1 MTFGSEELSRAFYE
15 ALGADGLAAR
25 TCPEWDALILGDLAQ
40 LLSPR
45 SRILDVGCGYG
56 RIAVPLALA
65 GHRVAGLDLSE
76 TMVRA
81 AQTAAEAA
89 GVSIAFVVG
98 SMTEMP
104 YADSSFDG
112 VLCLWSAFHELL
124 HETEQEQAL
133 REMWRVLAPGGLAI
147 VEGALYTPPTEHE
160 ILAGERAG
168 DTLRTK
174 VNGRGP
180 PIRGDKGCLGAIGG
194 EAGWGRRRSGSL
206 RSPPLR
212 RPHPELFL
220 TFHQGDISIG
230 EKEGTFLPV
239 YNSGALSA

>member
-1 MTFGSEELSRAFYE
+1 MTFGSEEISRAFYE
-15 ALGADGLAAR
+15 VLGADGLAAR
-25 TCPEWDALILGDLAQ
+25 TRPEWDAPILHDLTE
-40 LLSPR
+40 LLSPGC
-45 SRILDVGCGYG
+45 RILDVGCGYG

-65 GHRVAGLDLSE
+65 GHRVSGLDLSE

-168 DTLRTK
+168 DGHRVRRDVIEGHLNPHYAHDASTYEQRSQQAGITSFAVEEREWGGRTRLLLLTRK
-174 VNGRGP
+174 
-180 PIRGDKGCLGAIGG
+180 LGKA
-194 EAGWGRRRSGSL
+194 A
-206 RSPPLR
+206 
-212 RPHPELFL
+212 
-220 TFHQGDISIG
+220 
-230 EKEGTFLPV
+230 EG
-239 YNSGALSA
+239 

>member
-1 MTFGSEELSRAFYE
+1 MTFGSEELSRAFYD

-25 TCPEWDALILGDLAQ
+25 TRPEWEALILHDLAE
-40 LLSPR
+40 LLSPG

-65 GHRVAGLDLSE
+65 GHRVSGLDLSE
-76 TMVRA
+76 TMIRA
-81 AQTAAEAA
+81 AQTGAEAA
-89 GVSIAFVVG
+89 GVPIAFVVG

-104 YADSSFDG
+104 YADSSFDS

-168 DTLRTK
+168 DGHRVRRDVIEGHLIPHYAHDASTYEQRCQQAGITSFAVEERDWGGRTRLLLL
-174 VNGRGP
+174 VR
-180 PIRGDKGCLGAIGG
+180 RLGKA
-194 EAGWGRRRSGSL
+194 A
-206 RSPPLR
+206 
-212 RPHPELFL
+212 
-220 TFHQGDISIG
+220 
-230 EKEGTFLPV
+230 EG
-239 YNSGALSA
+239 